1 MKASNQTQVAKTPWM
16 IGLLTVTVCCLL
28 VIVHAEDKDPSGK
41 SRSEM
46 LAAQRLEAIRQRVS
60 DATIQSHELGFPTR
74 FADKP
79 IFKYSDPARGR
90 VSSAVWK
97 LGDEGRPKAILVS
110 ELIPK
115 NFGAPCIAYE
125 FISLTKIPFSVS
137 SNDMNWSPSST
148 LYEFK
153 PIANAPTPEKTAVR
167 RLIQMREI
175 AGRFACREVDRNQKC
190 ELRMLSQPVD
200 RYVPSQAPNADGAIF
215 LFTFGTN
222 PEVLLLMESDGIQW
236 QYAVGRM
243 TGAEE
248 VVLTIDGTIEWRATA
263 LQPGTTSPYT
273 GSIAPMDIPGIAK
286 DGSELR
292 PDTDDR

>member
-1 MKASNQTQVAKTPWM
+1 M
-16 IGLLTVTVCCLL
+16 GLTTVTICCLSV
-28 VIVHAEDKDPSGK
+28 VIVAEDEDPSGK
-41 SRSEM
+41 RRSEK
-46 LAAQRLEAIRQRVS
+46 LTAQRLEVIRERVS
-60 DATIQSHELGFPTR
+60 DATVQSSELEFPTR

-115 NFGAPCIAYE
+115 NLGSPCIAYE
-125 FISLTKIPFSVS
+125 FISLTKTPFSVS
-137 SNDMNWSPSST
+137 SSDMNWSPAST

-153 PIANAPTPEKTAVR
+153 PVPKAPAPEKTPVR

-175 AGRFACREVDRNQKC
+175 ASRFECREVDENQKC

-200 RYVPSQAPNADGAIF
+200 RYVPSKAPNADGAIF

-222 PEVLLLMESDGIQW
+222 PEVLLLMESDGTQW
-236 QYAVGRM
+236 QYAAGRM

-248 VVLTIDGTIEWRATA
+248 VVLTIDGTIEWKAAA
-263 LQPGTTSPYT
+263 LQPGTNSPYT
-273 GSIAPMDIPGIAK
+273 GSIAPIEIPGIAK
-286 DGSELR
+286 DGSELT
-292 PDTDDR
+292 PDPGNR